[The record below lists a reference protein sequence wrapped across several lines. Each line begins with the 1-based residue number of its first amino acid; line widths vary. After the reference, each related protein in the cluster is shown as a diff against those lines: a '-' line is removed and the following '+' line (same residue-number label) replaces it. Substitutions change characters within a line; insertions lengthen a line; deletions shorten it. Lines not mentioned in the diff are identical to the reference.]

1 MVRLGSNFFDAYN
14 TEIGNLRRRRKEN
27 ADAFNAF
34 VELKKQNG
42 EKVTAEEL
50 ESYKRNISNGD
61 FYFAQGLPNSQMLS
75 ETARR
80 LSESA
85 VHTRQTE
92 QATLASTQAS
102 TRGRNIQ
109 NLIQE
114 NEFATQLV
122 GQTLGLSEEE
132 RAARLPQIFESNG
145 LNFDDYSARAPGM
158 LTNAQIAATQSFM
171 ETTSFNDFTTQEGV
185 DMMLTQAPA
194 HLRDSLRAIGENNIR
209 KNNETLQT
217 AAIDSV
223 AAAIPQM
230 VTDAAGD
237 QESLRSNVRARLS
250 LALNTR
256 PDLVTDSLVN
266 QALQLADARFQTE
279 RSGRIRAALQ
289 AATVTNEQL
298 IAAGN
303 DETKLRALAI
313 TALTKSFGG
322 TPPESAID
330 EYVDILRADATTAV
344 NTDRETRLANARE
357 AAGAVPFEVLDGLD
371 TAAQI
376 DDFVEGILAEAGIKL
391 DELSEV
397 DRANA
402 IYQVMDTL
410 DPLIRLAQQDEFDA
424 NERNFQNAVRSTT
437 GLVVTTIN
445 AGNIADEESVI
456 FGLINDE
463 REENDLPTYA
473 NMDAWKNDPGIGG
486 YEWYQR
492 LAKPAAQRRYA
503 ARIATETERV
513 TARVDADLSNQTTE
527 LAGAGSLMQEQE
539 NGDAKF
545 AVFDMLVNNYYLP
558 RELRANIINQIEAAV
573 DRNEI
578 SVGEAILVVNEI
590 VRTNGLVQQSVARDV
605 YLRRSLSNLDLIE
618 PDTDSL
624 QWFDRERVILEETVR
639 ARIAELEALPMDADE
654 QLVNETRQAVI
665 EAMTD
670 WNTAI
675 FEGDVQDADIQYNLG
690 NLQLNM
696 PTMEARAAASIAAL
710 TTDLENATPRG
721 KPSFLF
727 GQRGNNEGYFGVAPD
742 GVEAAIAAGFD
753 PEYLYRRDVNGNFV
767 ITDRRAAPIVDPATG
782 VTRDVDL
789 SLAPSGS
796 VTQVNPD
803 SSPVMQDLQ
812 QIIGESDLISAVQG
826 AADKIAM
833 GRDGGPAA
841 SPGANALNYLF
852 GDSGQTAIIAERR
865 DALRW
870 LRDNGNAALRQDP
883 GSLPLLQ
890 SNPVEWARQKGWVY
904 GQ

>member
-92 QATLASTQAS
+92 QAALASTQAS
-102 TRGRNIQ
+102 TRGRNLQ

-114 NEFATQLV
+114 NEFATTLV

-194 HLRDSLRAIGENNIR
+194 YLRDSLRAIGENNIR
-209 KNNETLQT
+209 RNNETLQT

-230 VTDAAGD
+230 VTDAGGD
-237 QESLRSNVRARLS
+237 QTSLRANVRARLS

-256 PDLVTDSLVN
+256 PDLVTDALIN
-266 QALQLADARFQTE
+266 QALELADARFQTD
-279 RSGRIRAALQ
+279 RSGRIRAAIQ
-289 AATVTNEQL
+289 TASVTNDQL

-303 DETKLRALAI
+303 DETKLRALAT
-313 TALTKSFGG
+313 TALTVSFGG
-322 TPPESAID
+322 TPPDSAID
-330 EYVDILRADATTAV
+330 QMVDVLRADATTAV
-344 NTDRETRLANARE
+344 NADRQTRLDNAL
-357 AAGAVPFEVLDGLD
+357 ATAGSVPFEVLDNLD
-371 TAAQI
+371 TADQI
-376 DDFVEGILAEAGIKL
+376 DEFVEGVLSDAGIRL
-391 DELSEV
+391 DELSETE
-397 DRANA
+397 RAGMIA
-402 IYQVMDTL
+402 QVMDTL
-410 DPLIRLAQQDEFDA
+410 DPLIRAAQQDEFDE

-463 REENDLPTYA
+463 RESNNLPTYG
-473 NMDAWKNDPGIGG
+473 NIDAWKNDPGIGG

-527 LAGAGSLMQEQE
+527 LAGAGSLMQQQE

-558 RELRANIINQIEAAV
+558 RELRSSIINQIEAAV

-578 SVGEAILVVNEI
+578 SVGEAMLVVSEI

-618 PDTDSL
+618 PDTNAMT
-624 QWFDRERVILEETVR
+624 WFNRERTILEETVR
-639 ARIAELEALPMDADE
+639 QRIAELEALPMDADE
-654 QLVNETRQAVI
+654 QLVTDTRQAII
-665 EAMTD
+665 EAMTA
-670 WNTAI
+670 WQTAI

-690 NLQLNM
+690 ELQTNLPN
-696 PTMEARAAASIAAL
+696 MEAQAQSSIDAL
-710 TTDLENATPRG
+710 EEELLEVTPRG

-727 GQRGNNEGYFGVAPD
+727 AQRGNNEGYFAVAPD
-742 GVEAAIAAGFD
+742 GVDAAVAAGFN
-753 PEYLYRRDVNGNFV
+753 PEFLYRRNVNGEFEV
-767 ITDRRAAPIVDPATG
+767 TERRAAPIVSPTG
-782 VTRDVDL
+782 SERDVDL
-789 SLAPSGS
+789 SLAPE
-796 VTQVNPD
+796 VTQVNPT
-803 SSPVMQDLQ
+803 SSPLVQDIQ
-812 QIIGESDLISAVQG
+812 QILGEGDLTAAVNSA
-826 AADKIAM
+826 ANTIAM
-833 GRDGGPAA
+833 GRDGGPAS
-841 SPGANALNYLF
+841 SPGAGFINYAF
-852 GDSGQTAIIAERR
+852 GNPDQTAVITMRR

-883 GSLPLLQ
+883 ASITLLR
-890 SNPVEWARQKGWVY
+890 SNPIEWARQKGWVY
-904 GQ
+904 QQ

>member
-92 QATLASTQAS
+92 QAALASTQAS

-109 NLIQE
+109 NLVQE
-114 NEFATQLV
+114 NEFATTLV
-122 GQTLGLSEEE
+122 GQTLGLSDEE

-145 LNFDDYSARAPGM
+145 LNFEDYSARAPGM
-158 LTNAQIAATQSFM
+158 LANAQIAATQSFIQ
-171 ETTSFNDFTTQEGV
+171 TTGFNDFKTEEGV
-185 DMMLTQAPA
+185 EMMLSQAPA
-194 HLRDSLRAIGENNIR
+194 HLRDQLRAIGENNIR
-209 KNNETLQT
+209 TNNTTLQT

-223 AAAIPQM
+223 AAAIPGM
-230 VTDAAGD
+230 VEDAAGD
-237 QESLRSNVRARLS
+237 QESLRANVRARLS

-256 PDLVTDSLVN
+256 PDLVTEALIS
-266 QALQLADARFQTE
+266 QALELADARFLTE
-279 RSGRIRAALQ
+279 RSGRVRAAIQ
-289 AATVTNEQL
+289 GASVTDAQL

-303 DETKLRALAI
+303 DEVKLRALAL

-322 TPPESAID
+322 QPPESAVD
-330 EYVDILRADATTAV
+330 ELVDILRADATTAV
-344 NTDRETRLANARE
+344 SAQRQTRLNSALE
-357 AAGAVPFEVLDGLD
+357 TAGAVPFEVLENLD
-371 TAAQI
+371 TADQI
-376 DDFVEGILAEAGIKL
+376 DEFVEGLLSEAGIKL
-391 DELSEV
+391 DELTETE
-397 DRANA
+397 RAA
-402 IYQVMDTL
+402 MTSQVLDTL
-410 DPLIRLAQQDEFDA
+410 DPLIRLAQTAEFSQ
-424 NERNFQNAVRSTT
+424 NERDFQNAVRSTT
-437 GLVVTTIN
+437 GLVITTIN

-463 REENDLPTYA
+463 RESNDLPTYA

-513 TARVDADLSNQTTE
+513 TARVDADLANQTTE
-527 LAGAGSLMQEQE
+527 LAGAGSLMKEQE

-558 RELRANIINQIEAAV
+558 RELRASIINQIEAAV

-578 SVGEAILVVNEI
+578 SVGEAMLVVNEI

-618 PDTDSL
+618 PDTNAL
-624 QWFDRERVILEETVR
+624 EWFNREKTILEETVR
-639 ARIAELEALPMDADE
+639 QRIAELEALPMDADE
-654 QLVNETRQAVI
+654 QLVTDTRQAII
-665 EAMTD
+665 EAMTA

-690 NLQLNM
+690 ELQANLPNM
-696 PTMEARAAASIAAL
+696 RAQAEASIAAL
-710 TTDLENATPRG
+710 TEDLENVNPRG

-727 GQRGNNEGYFGVAPD
+727 AQRGNNEGYFAVAPD
-742 GVEAAIAAGFD
+742 GVDAAVAAGFN
-753 PEYLYRRDVNGNFV
+753 PEFLYRRNVNGEFE
-767 ITDRRAAPIVDPATG
+767 ITERRAAPIVSPTG
-782 VTRDVDL
+782 RESDIDL
-789 SLAPSGS
+789 SLAPSEL
-796 VTQVNPD
+796 VTQVNPE
-803 SSPVMQDLQ
+803 SSPFVQDIQ
-812 QIIGESDLISAVQG
+812 QVLGESDLVAAVNSA
-826 AADKIAM
+826 ANSIAT
-833 GRDGGPAA
+833 GRDGGPAS
-841 SPGANALNYLF
+841 SPGADAINYMF
-852 GDSGQTAIIAERR
+852 GNTGQSPIISERR

-870 LRDNGNAALRQDP
+870 IRDNGIAALRQNV
-883 GSLPLLQ
+883 GSIELLK
-890 SNPVEWARQKGWVY
+890 SNPVEWARQNGWVY
-904 GQ
+904 QQ

>member
-92 QATLASTQAS
+92 QAALASTQAS
-102 TRGRNIQ
+102 TRGRNLQ

-114 NEFATQLV
+114 NEFATTLV

-194 HLRDSLRAIGENNIR
+194 YLRDSLRAIGENNIR
-209 KNNETLQT
+209 RNNETLQT

-230 VTDAAGD
+230 VTDAGGD
-237 QESLRSNVRARLS
+237 QTSLRANVRARLS

-256 PDLVTDSLVN
+256 PDLVTDALIN
-266 QALQLADARFQTE
+266 QALELADARFQTD
-279 RSGRIRAALQ
+279 RSGRIRAAIQ
-289 AATVTNEQL
+289 TASVTNDQL

-303 DETKLRALAI
+303 DETKLRALAT
-313 TALTKSFGG
+313 TALTVSFGG
-322 TPPESAID
+322 TPPDSAID
-330 EYVDILRADATTAV
+330 QMVDVLRADATTAV
-344 NTDRETRLANARE
+344 NADRQTRLDNAL
-357 AAGAVPFEVLDGLD
+357 ATAGSVPFEVLDNLD
-371 TAAQI
+371 TADQI
-376 DDFVEGILAEAGIKL
+376 DEFVEGLLADSGIRL
-391 DELSEV
+391 DELSESE
-397 DRANA
+397 RAA
-402 IYQVMDTL
+402 MIYQVMDTL
-410 DPLIRLAQQDEFDA
+410 DPLIRAAQQDEFDE

-463 REENDLPTYA
+463 RESNNLPTYG
-473 NMDAWKNDPGIGG
+473 NIDAWKNDPGIGG

-527 LAGAGSLMQEQE
+527 LAGAGSLMQQQE

-558 RELRANIINQIEAAV
+558 RELRSSIINQIEAAV

-578 SVGEAILVVNEI
+578 SVGEAMLVVSEI

-618 PDTDSL
+618 PDTNAMT
-624 QWFDRERVILEETVR
+624 WFNRERTILEETVR
-639 ARIAELEALPMDADE
+639 QRIAELEALPMDADE
-654 QLVNETRQAVI
+654 QLVTDTRQAII
-665 EAMTD
+665 EAMTA
-670 WNTAI
+670 WQTAI

-690 NLQLNM
+690 ELQTNLPN
-696 PTMEARAAASIAAL
+696 MEAQAQSSIDAL
-710 TTDLENATPRG
+710 EEELLEVTPRG

-727 GQRGNNEGYFGVAPD
+727 AQRGNNEGYFAVAPD
-742 GVEAAIAAGFD
+742 GVDAAVAAGFN
-753 PEYLYRRDVNGNFV
+753 PEFLYRRNVNGEFEV
-767 ITDRRAAPIVDPATG
+767 TERRAAPIVSPTG
-782 VTRDVDL
+782 SERDVDL
-789 SLAPSGS
+789 SLAPE
-796 VTQVNPD
+796 VTQVNPT
-803 SSPVMQDLQ
+803 SSPLVQDIQ
-812 QIIGESDLISAVQG
+812 QILGEGDLTAAVNSA
-826 AADKIAM
+826 ANTIAM
-833 GRDGGPAA
+833 GRDGGPAS
-841 SPGANALNYLF
+841 SPGAGFINYAF
-852 GDSGQTAIIAERR
+852 GNPDQTAVITMRR

-883 GSLPLLQ
+883 ASITLLR
-890 SNPVEWARQKGWVY
+890 SNPIEWARQKGWVY
-904 GQ
+904 QQ